1 MSPTN
6 NEKIIYTDIN
16 NSTYFREMTV
26 SSIWFIFY
34 EYEIEKYISIVFIKR
49 KNKNTVTLINRF
61 ILFSNESINPSLNI
75 TEGSTANNPIMMI
88 IIMTQKALMISANE

>member
-1 MSPTN
+1 
-6 NEKIIYTDIN
+6 
-16 NSTYFREMTV
+16 MTV

-88 IIMTQKALMISANE
+88 IIMTQKALMISANEYILVAGNFADKI